1 MMFFSNISSP
11 GVPLAWS
18 SVWTTLSN
26 LAFSSA
32 GTEYLWEDQANTETS
47 ASLDFTTLAR
57 TVHTEV
63 IYLLFPNG
71 FLIVS

>member
-11 GVPLAWS
+11 GVPFAWS

-32 GTEYLWEDQANTETS
+32 GTEYLWEDQANTEIS
-47 ASLDFTTLAR
+47 ASVDFTTQR
-57 TVHTEV
+57 TVRTEV

-71 FLIVS
+71 SSYQF